1 MKDDAAKRMMGAF
14 RSQLVTEDII
24 LEQTK
29 RKQNIVYGAQSVKK
43 QLGMFARPTFDY
55 DIYSKTPHQDAQEVR
70 RKLNEAAKANIYYD
84 TQSKKTK
91 GVYKV
96 YYVGQDGKPYTKDD
110 KGIVDYSELKKGIR
124 YVIINGIR
132 YSVLDSTIR
141 DKKRA
146 LTEEQYAF
154 RHKKDQ
160 EDLNRIQGY
169 QTVRKIPIVNKI
181 I

>member
-1 MKDDAAKRMMGAF
+1 MKNTADERLMGEI
-14 RSQLVTEDII
+14 RSRAVMDNLI

-29 RKQNIVYGAQSVKK
+29 NRNNIIYGAQSVKK
-43 QLGMFARPTFDY
+43 QLGMFARSTFDY
-55 DIYSKTPHQDAQEVR
+55 DIMSKTPHHDAQDIR
-70 RKLNEAAKANIYYD
+70 YKLNKVAGANIYYD
-84 TQSKKTK
+84 TQSRKTK

-110 KGIVDYSELKKGIR
+110 KGIVDYNELKKGVK
-124 YVIINGIR
+124 YVIINGVR
-132 YSVLDSTIR
+132 YSVLSSTVK

-169 QTVRKIPIVNKI
+169 QAIKKIPIVNKI
-181 I
+181 L